1 MTEPTKDQLAT
12 TNQSDEQSD
21 EQITQQVSHWLS
33 KIVIGLNL
41 CPFAKAPFNKGQVKF
56 IVTRADNDDA
66 LVQVLSDALNQ
77 LAETPVSETE
87 TTVLIVPNWLQSFD
101 DYNQFLDLADDIIVA
116 NELEGILQ
124 VASFHPNYQFAE
136 TDADA
141 AENYSN
147 RSPFP
152 LLHLLREDSV
162 EKALESEQG
171 ADDIVQRNI
180 ATLNA
185 LGVEKIIAL
194 TRKG

>member
-1 MTEPTKDQLAT
+1 MNKTAQSEPAECHSISVNL
-12 TNQSDEQSD
+12 SD

-41 CPFAKAPFNKGQVKF
+41 CPFAKAPFNKGQIKF
-56 IVTRADNDDA
+56 LVTHADSDDA
-66 LVQVLSDALNQ
+66 LVKVLSDALNQ

-87 TTVLIVPNWLQSFD
+87 TTILIVPNWLQSFD
-101 DYNQFLDLADDIIVA
+101 DYNQFLDLADDVIVA

-136 TDADA
+136 TDPDA

-162 EKALESEQG
+162 SKALESEQD
-171 ADDIVQRNI
+171 ADDIVARNI

-185 LGVEKIIAL
+185 LGVEKI
-194 TRKG
+194 KGLLK

>member
-1 MTEPTKDQLAT
+1 MTEPT
-12 TNQSDEQSD
+12 TNQSLATYKSNDLSD

-56 IVTRADNDDA
+56 IVTHADGDDA

-101 DYNQFLDLADDIIVA
+101 EYNQFLDLADDVIVA

-185 LGVEKIIAL
+185 LGVEKIKAL
-194 TRKG
+194 MK

>member
-1 MTEPTKDQLAT
+1 MTEPTIDQSAAA
-12 TNQSDEQSD
+12 NASD
-21 EQITQQVSHWLS
+21 EQITLEVSQWIS
-33 KIVIGLNL
+33 KVVIGLNL

-56 IVTRADNDDA
+56 IVTHADNDDD

-77 LAETPVSETE
+77 LAETPVSKTE
-87 TTVLIVPNWLQSFD
+87 TTVLIVTDWLQSFD
-101 DYNQFLDLADDIIVA
+101 EYNQFLDLADDVIVA

-124 VASFHPNYQFAE
+124 VASFHPNYQFAGI
-136 TDADA
+136 DADA

-180 ATLNA
+180 ETLNA
-185 LGVEKIIAL
+185 LGVEKIRAL
-194 TRKG
+194 IK

>member
-1 MTEPTKDQLAT
+1 MTEPAI
-12 TNQSDEQSD
+12 NQSAAINKSD

-56 IVTRADNDDA
+56 IVTRSDSDDA

-87 TTVLIVPNWLQSFD
+87 TTILIVPNWLQSFD
-101 DYNQFLDLADDIIVA
+101 DYNQFLDLADDVIVA
-116 NELEGILQ
+116 NQLEGILQ

-136 TDADA
+136 TDTDA
-141 AENYSN
+141 AENFSN

-162 EKALESEQG
+162 EKALNSEQG

-185 LGVEKIIAL
+185 LGVEKIKSLI
-194 TRKG
+194 K

>member
-1 MTEPTKDQLAT
+1 MTEPTKDQSAA
-12 TNQSDEQSD
+12 TNQSDAQSD

-66 LVQVLSDALNQ
+66 LVQALSDALNQ
-77 LAETPVSETE
+77 LAERPVSETE

-116 NELEGILQ
+116 NELEGLLQ

-162 EKALESEQG
+162 GKALESEQG

-185 LGVEKIIAL
+185 LGVEKIKAL
-194 TRKG
+194 MK

>member
-1 MTEPTKDQLAT
+1 MTEPAI
-12 TNQSDEQSD
+12 NQSAAINKSDEQSD
-21 EQITQQVSHWLS
+21 EQIIQQVSHWLS

-56 IVTRADNDDA
+56 IVTRSDSDDA

-87 TTVLIVPNWLQSFD
+87 TTILIVPNWLQSFD
-101 DYNQFLDLADDIIVA
+101 DYNQFLDLADDVIVA
-116 NELEGILQ
+116 NQLEGILQ

-136 TDADA
+136 TDTDA
-141 AENYSN
+141 AENFSN

-162 EKALESEQG
+162 EKALNSEQG

-185 LGVEKIIAL
+185 LGVEKIKSLI
-194 TRKG
+194 K

>member
-1 MTEPTKDQLAT
+1 MTEPTKDHSAAT
-12 TNQSDEQSD
+12 NQSD
-21 EQITQQVSHWLS
+21 EQITQQVSQWLS
-33 KIVIGLNL
+33 KVVIGLNL

-56 IVTRADNDDA
+56 IVTHADSDDA

-77 LAETPVSETE
+77 LAETSVSETE

-101 DYNQFLDLADDIIVA
+101 DYNQFLDLADDVIVA

-185 LGVEKIIAL
+185 LGVEKIKAL
-194 TRKG
+194 ME

>member
-1 MTEPTKDQLAT
+1 MTEPTKDQSAA

-21 EQITQQVSHWLS
+21 EQISQQVSHWLS
-33 KIVIGLNL
+33 KVVIGLNL

-56 IVTRADNDDA
+56 IVTHADSDDA

-77 LAETPVSETE
+77 LAETSVSETE
-87 TTVLIVPNWLQSFD
+87 TTILIVPNWLQSFD
-101 DYNQFLDLADDIIVA
+101 DYNQFLDLADDVIVA

-136 TDADA
+136 TDTDA

-162 EKALESEQG
+162 EKALNSEQG

-185 LGVEKIIAL
+185 LGVEKIKAL
-194 TRKG
+194 MK